1 MTSCSQRNK
10 WTNGSFKCIKNVRE
24 MNILLNFIYGKEH
37 AGMKKH
43 RYAAILLG
51 ATLIFGG
58 TGCSS
63 LISESGQTTA
73 GRTAAATSWIKEQT
87 GQKEKAL
94 AYWQSVNENPA
105 ASSLDKAVAEFA
117 VNILSKNIASL
128 IKENG
133 DNNKELLAS
142 ILRKD
147 TKVEKNA
154 LPSLSSLKLES
165 KNQLDNGKT
174 MYRLS
179 GQVFTSTPDKL
190 YPVIVTIRADKAGK
204 IEFFEVEND

>member
-1 MTSCSQRNK
+1 
-10 WTNGSFKCIKNVRE
+10 
-24 MNILLNFIYGKEH
+24 
-37 AGMKKH
+37 MKKH